1 MADVN
6 LTANASDVV
15 NDINQVNAAIDDLNQ
30 NANETTRAGNEMKT
44 SWTEAFAKF
53 SFIKE
58 IASKLWEWKDAF
70 HETNL
75 EIRQQRVQLESL
87 RDSVNFV
94 RIQKQFE
101 GLSDSLGNLAT
112 EQEKLNIA
120 FKLSN
125 SQFIDAEANL
135 SQFGNAATIFAQ
147 RSGKEIN
154 EVLEKLVDAVA
165 EGNAGMLEEYGI
177 VLNVNDA
184 IIKYAS
190 SQNKLVSELTDV
202 EQKQVNSKLAFDAIN
217 EVVGNSKP
225 IQDKYISTTKEM
237 NSTFQDLKSTLV
249 DVTNSL
255 FGVFGVGMKTGLSQ
269 QTKLAE
275 INKRI
280 VDINKEKL
288 EINQLTSGG
297 QEKYNSLI
305 VEENSLL
312 QKRKETAMDFA
323 KLQGAADAKSILA
336 KEKGKQLDVTE
347 LEAVTELN
355 QITDKINLGTG
366 WQNEQ
371 LNVRKSYLAALIVE
385 ISKAKKAENELLDAQ
400 RTQRLLAGKDVVTK
414 PVRVEPTKFINF
426 GFLSEI
432 PKQLEKTEAEISLNK
447 KNREQLEM
455 DEKINNLI
463 MMSEI
468 ERAFLLSN
476 VDLKNKIAEDELN
489 FERKKEAEKFDLK
502 KEYQDREE
510 ALKQIGWQTLQTF
523 ASESYEAMFSEE
535 AEFNKKMVGRAF
547 AYAGSQLWSMGIVD
561 FAKGMGMLFAGN
573 PGSAPML
580 GLSAAEIAGA
590 GALGFAGKSLG
601 GFPSADNSKASAAS
615 DRNQINQAVPQN
627 QKIEVFN
634 YPEEKY
640 WLRSIQNANNKLEG

>member
-1 MADVN
+1 MTDVT

-15 NDINQVNAAIDDLNQ
+15 NDINQVNEAIGDLNQ
-30 NANETTRAGNEMKT
+30 SANETTQAGNEMKT
-44 SWTEAFAKF
+44 SWTEAFSKF

-58 IASKLWEWKDAF
+58 IASQLWEWKDAF

-75 EIRQQRVQLESL
+75 EIRQQRVQMESL
-87 RDSVNFV
+87 KDSVNFI

-101 GLSDSLGNLAT
+101 GLSDSIGSLAT

-177 VLNVNDA
+177 VLNVDNA
-184 IIKYAS
+184 IVKYAS
-190 SQNKLVSELTDV
+190 SQNKLVAELTEV
-202 EQKQVNSKLAFDAIN
+202 EKKQVNSKLAFDAIN

-237 NSTFQDLKSTLV
+237 NSSFQDLKSTLV

-255 FGVFGVGMKTGLSQ
+255 FGVFGVDMKTGLSQ
-269 QTKLAE
+269 QSQLVE
-275 INKRI
+275 INKRLAQI
-280 VDINKEKL
+280 QEEKL
-288 EINQLTSGG
+288 EVNVLRGNG
-297 QEKYNSLI
+297 QERYNGLVNEEIELI
-305 VEENSLL
+305 K
-312 QKRKETAMDFA
+312 KRKDVASDFA
-323 KLQGAADAKSILA
+323 KLQGQADAKSVLA

-347 LEAVTELN
+347 LEAKTELN
-355 QITDKINLGTG
+355 EVGEKVNKNLAFAT
-366 WQNEQ
+366 EKDI
-371 LNVRKSYLAALIVE
+371 VRMKYLSAFVQEIGKAKRAETELLAAQYE
-385 ISKAKKAENELLDAQ
+385 QRMMAE
-400 RTQRLLAGKDVVTK
+400 KD
-414 PVRVEPTKFINF
+414 PVIKTVKIETPKFINF
-426 GFLSEI
+426 GFLDTML
-432 PKQLEKTEAEISLNK
+432 KEKNDAEIAAGKALNDVVSQQQNERIERLK
-447 KNREQLEM
+447 ADN
-455 DEKINNLI
+455 
-463 MMSEI
+463 EI
-468 ERAFLLSN
+468 ELMLILQKQEYKQKILDA
-476 VDLKNKIAEDELN
+476 DLKYEEQ
-489 FERKKEAEKFDLK
+489 KEKEKFDLK
-502 KEYQDREE
+502 KEFQDREE
-510 ALKQIGWQTLQTF
+510 ALKQIGWATLQNF
-523 ASESYEAMFSEE
+523 ASESYQAMFSGE

-561 FAKGMGMLFAGN
+561 FAKGMGMLFSGN
-573 PGSAPML
+573 PGSGPML

-590 GALGFAGKSLG
+590 ATLGFGGKALG

-615 DRNQINQAVPQN
+615 DRNQINQSVPQN

-640 WLRSIQNANNKLEG
+640 WLRSVQNANNKLEG

>member
-1 MADVN
+1 MANVN

-15 NDINQVNAAIDDLNQ
+15 NDINQVNEAIGDLNQ
-30 NANETTRAGNEMKT
+30 SANETTQAGNEMKT
-44 SWTEAFAKF
+44 SWTEAFSKF

-58 IASKLWEWKDAF
+58 IASQLWEWKDAF

-75 EIRQQRVQLESL
+75 EIRQRRVQMESL
-87 RDSVNFV
+87 KDSVNFI

-101 GLSDSLGNLAT
+101 GLSDSIGNLAT

-154 EVLEKLVDAVA
+154 EVLEKLVDSVA

-177 VLNVNDA
+177 VLNVDNA
-184 IIKYAS
+184 IVKYAS
-190 SQNKLVSELTDV
+190 SQNKLVSELTEV
-202 EQKQVNSKLAFDAIN
+202 EKKQVNSKLAFNAIN

-237 NSTFQDLKSTLV
+237 TSSFQDLKSTLV

-255 FGVFGVGMKTGLSQ
+255 FGVFGVDMKTGVSQ
-269 QTKLAE
+269 QTQLVE

-280 VDINKEKL
+280 AEINKEKL
-288 EINQLTSGG
+288 EINQLTSAG

-305 VEENSLL
+305 AEENSLL
-312 QKRKETAMDFA
+312 QKRKDTAVEFA
-323 KLQGAADAKSILA
+323 KLQGQADAKSILA

-355 QITDKINLGTG
+355 QISDKIN
-366 WQNEQ
+366 QDAAKNNEQ
-371 LNVRKSYLAALIVE
+371 LRIRQSYLSALIVE
-385 ISKAKKAENELLDAQ
+385 IGKAKKAENELLDAQ
-400 RTQRLLAGKDVVTK
+400 RTQRLLGEKDVEVKVKIET
-414 PVRVEPTKFINF
+414 PKFINF

-432 PKQLEKTEAEISLNK
+432 PKQLEKTEAEISLNR
-447 KNREQLEM
+447 KNREQIEM

-476 VDLKNKIAEDELN
+476 LELKNKIKEDELN

-502 KEYQDREE
+502 KEFQEREE
-510 ALKQIGWQTLQTF
+510 ALKQIGWQTLQSF

-561 FAKGMGMLFAGN
+561 FAKGMGMLFSGN
-573 PGSAPML
+573 PGSGPML

-590 GALGFAGKSLG
+590 ATLGFSGKALG

-627 QKIEVFN
+627 QKIEVYN